1 MFRSAANPVIRLVFA
16 PTLLLFY
23 LLAQGNPVPFLAPM
37 FVVIFLTIM
46 PSRPPLSMM
55 LKLMVVMLGV
65 SVGVIGLGDVLVD
78 SPTGF
83 GLFCWLVLFW
93 SFYRSH
99 KDPKDML
106 ATFALLFVIITCVL
120 NLQFGYS
127 ITNLPVIMFEVFLTA
142 LLVTYASFLLFPGDE
157 KEILP
162 DEQDMAGAELHLGVI
177 GFKATALLLVLYAL
191 IGYGSSQTLLIAI
204 TIGSMIKIPVS
215 RDQRVFR
222 NNRLIATTVGILMTI
237 PIMLLNTVGLPM
249 WTLLGVTCFLG
260 LQLACYAVRRGCR
273 LSIYQLLFTNF
284 IVLVNQILS
293 YQGEAPLSAELMRLV
308 SISVAIVIATLL
320 LNLLSVEP
328 KVIQSPK
335 S

>member
-1 MFRSAANPVIRLVFA
+1 MFRSSANPIIRLVFA

-37 FVVIFLTIM
+37 FVVIFLTLM
-46 PSRPPLSMM
+46 PVKPPLAIM
-55 LKLMVVMLGV
+55 LKLMAMMILV
-65 SVGVIGLGDVLVD
+65 SIGVIGLGEVLID

-83 GLFCWLVLFW
+83 GLFCWLILFW

-99 KDPKDML
+99 KDPKDMM
-106 ATFALLFVIITCVL
+106 ATFALLFVIISCVL
-120 NLQFGYS
+120 NLQFGFS
-127 ITNLPVIMFEVFLTA
+127 VVNLPLIMFEVFLTA
-142 LLVTYASFLLFPGDE
+142 LVVTYASFLLFPGDE

-177 GFKATALLLVLYAL
+177 GFKTTALLLVLYAL

-222 NNRLIATTVGILMTI
+222 NNRLIATTVGILTTI
-237 PIMLLNTVGLPM
+237 PIMLLHSFGLPT
-249 WTLLGVTCFLG
+249 WVVLGVTCCLG
-260 LQLACYAVRRGCR
+260 LQLACFAIRRRCR

-284 IVLVNQILS
+284 IILVNQIMS
-293 YQGEAPLSAELMRLV
+293 YQGDAPLTAELTRLV
-308 SISVAIVIATLL
+308 SISLAIIIATLL

-328 KVIQSPK
+328 KVVQAPK
-335 S
+335 